1 MTAITVASFLDSVN
15 EEKSKPLAEII
26 SESGTRIIF
35 SEKSAEKSFERS
47 PASAIEKTVIQQPLD
62 SQKKLNAQQNMAL
75 AIFCDAKNLRLDS
88 ASQLLTLELTS
99 CSNLKEKNQLWI
111 KNETNGFKAQI
122 FTISAK
128 KFKTDFIQLN
138 RGLNKL
144 SLLGVLKDGQKI
156 EQTLEILSG
165 S

>member
-1 MTAITVASFLDSVN
+1 MTAITIASFLDSVN

-26 SESGTRIIF
+26 SESSTRIIS
-35 SEKSAEKSFERS
+35 SEKSTERS
-47 PASAIEKTVIQQPLD
+47 PASAAEKTVIQKELD
-62 SQKKLNAQQNMAL
+62 LQQKSNTQQNRAL
-75 AIFCDAKNLRLDS
+75 VIFCDAKNLRLDS
-88 ASQLLTLELTS
+88 SSQLLTLELTS
-99 CSNLKEKNQLWI
+99 CLDLKEKNQLWI

-122 FTISAK
+122 FMISAK

-138 RGLNKL
+138 HGLNKL

>member
-1 MTAITVASFLDSVN
+1 MTAITGASFLDSIH

-26 SESGTRIIF
+26 SEPSKRIIS
-35 SEKSAEKSFERS
+35 SEKLAERS
-47 PASAIEKTVIQQPLD
+47 PASTSEKTVVQQQFEL
-62 SQKKLNAQQNMAL
+62 QKKSNPQQKMTL
-75 AIFCDAKNLRLDS
+75 TIFCDAKSLHLDS
-88 ASQLLTLELTS
+88 PTQLLVLELTS

-138 RGLNKL
+138 HGLNKL
-144 SLLGVLKDGQKI
+144 SLLGVLKDGQKV